1 MTINTSLNE
10 LEDVELTQ
18 ICCQHSGSSCAG
30 YGYIFF
36 YFVCYDAQL
45 FQNRL
50 LLILATTLNW
60 EIVFVPSDRS
70 MAGKSL
76 NSCVFCQ
83 ICGDNPSGTE
93 LLYSSDELV
102 VFKDI
107 KPAAKHHYLVVSREH
122 IPDARAM
129 SSAHKPL
136 LEKMLAAADQVLREQ
151 GGDPADV
158 RLGFHWPPFHSVSHL
173 HLHVISPTA
182 DMGLIARMI
191 FKQNSWWFVSP
202 EYVMSRL

>member
-1 MTINTSLNE
+1 MQYE
-10 LEDVELTQ
+10 LERSTDDMKWCVVLTILCANVLRLQ
-18 ICCQHSGSSCAG
+18 NVVFRGGHCVTCPHPHS
-30 YGYIFF
+30 FP
-36 YFVCYDAQL
+36 VPRR
-45 FQNRL
+45 RL
-50 LLILATTLNW
+50 SVSTHT
-60 EIVFVPSDRS
+60 